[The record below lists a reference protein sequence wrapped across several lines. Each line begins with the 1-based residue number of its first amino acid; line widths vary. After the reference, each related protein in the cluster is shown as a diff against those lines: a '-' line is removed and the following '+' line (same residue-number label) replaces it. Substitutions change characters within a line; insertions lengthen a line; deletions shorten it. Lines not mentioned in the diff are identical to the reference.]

1 MTAACTSEV
10 LHGLPKRIGLGV
22 SRPTMNVLSGNRCP
36 FAKPFRKNI
45 LCGIDVSVMECTALR
60 ASPASD
66 AKVFDIFVAVSA
78 AAASL
83 AGGEE
88 PVNDDEF
95 LAVPAGLVGKLPA
108 DFPPCSVRN
117 MERELMVLH
126 HVLCGQVFH
135 TDDVILLNEF
145 RCHLMDGII
154 SLVGNVLMQP
164 RNRNAGLLAVTT
176 PLCFSGELPLE
187 AGQLLEIALAAM
199 EVVIFYTVR
208 SDNQI
213 LNAKVDADNS
223 AGLWQWCDI
232 HIGTAEGDIALA
244 AWFL

>member
-10 LHGLPKRIGLGV
+10 LHGLPKRIGSGV

-60 ASPASD
+60 ASPTSD

-78 AAASL
+78 AATSL

-88 PVNDDEF
+88 SVDDDEF
-95 LAVPAGLVGKLPA
+95 LAIPAGLVGKLPA
-108 DFPPCSVRN
+108 DFTPCSVRN

-126 HVLCGQVFH
+126 HVLCRQVFH
-135 TDDVILLNEF
+135 ADNVILLNEF

-164 RNRNAGLLAVTT
+164 RNRNAGLLSVAA
-176 PLCFSGELPLE
+176 PL
-187 AGQLLEIALAAM
+187 
-199 EVVIFYTVR
+199 
-208 SDNQI
+208 
-213 LNAKVDADNS
+213 
-223 AGLWQWCDI
+223 
-232 HIGTAEGDIALA
+232 
-244 AWFL
+244 